1 MANKLQNESSPY
13 LKQHAHNPV
22 HWYPWGSEA
31 LDKAKQENKLIIISV
46 GYSACH
52 WCHVMERESFE
63 NDAIAQTM
71 NNFYVSIKV
80 DREERPDI
88 DQIYMIAVQL
98 MTNAG
103 GWPLNVICLPD
114 GRPIYGGTYFKS
126 HDWQNVLL
134 QIAKLWEESPQTA
147 IEYAEKLTE
156 GISRSERLPILDIPK
171 EYSLLDL
178 KSVVL
183 PWKEDFDL
191 IYGGY
196 RRSPKFPLPNN
207 WLFLLKYATAAQDDT
222 VLAHVHFTLQEI
234 AQGGIYDQ
242 IAGGFA
248 RYSVDNK
255 WHVPHFEKM
264 LYDNGQLISLY
275 SEAYQAKPTLL
286 YKNIVF
292 ETIEW
297 AIREMKADNGGF
309 YAALDADSEGVEGK
323 FYTFQAEEFDI
334 LGEDADLVKG
344 YYNISNEGN
353 WEEEKTNI
361 PFISKKSIQLLQ
373 DVGIP
378 TEEWDNKLKNVKKT
392 LLDYRSQRVRPG
404 LDNKQLTTWNA
415 LMLKGLVDAYRVFQ
429 VDKYLQTALGIA
441 YFIEK
446 ECKQQH
452 TLLHQP
458 QDSNRKIE
466 GFLDDY
472 AFTIEAFISLY
483 ESTFDESWLTKAQEL
498 AETAITLFYDQEAKT
513 FFYTANNAEELI
525 ARKSETMD
533 NVIPASSSTIVRQ
546 LYKLGILL
554 DNENYTALADQVFA
568 NVFPHIKSYGSGY
581 SNWAIQLVEHVY
593 GTYEIALTGSDAL
606 SWRQELDRNLY
617 IPNKITLGG
626 TKSTLPLLL
635 NRQDIQSKAY
645 LCINKTCSLPQE
657 SIANLIELITN
668 NEDKTSYND

>member
-1 MANKLQNESSPY
+1 MANKLQNETSPY

-22 HWYPWGSEA
+22 QWYPWGTEA
-31 LDKAKQENKLIIISV
+31 LNKAKEENKLIIISV

-71 NNFYVSIKV
+71 NTFYVSIKV

-103 GWPLNVICLPD
+103 GWPMNVICLPD
-114 GRPIYGGTYFKS
+114 GRPIYGGTYFKP
-126 HDWQNVLL
+126 HDWQNILL
-134 QIAKLWEESPQTA
+134 QIAQLWEESPQTA
-147 IEYAEKLTE
+147 IEYAEKLTA
-156 GISRSERLPILDIPK
+156 GINRSEKLPILDIPK

-178 KSVVL
+178 KSVIL

-191 IYGGY
+191 QFGGY

-207 WLFLLKYATAAQDDT
+207 WLFLLRYATLAKDES

-234 AQGGIYDQ
+234 ANGGIYDQ
-242 IAGGFA
+242 IGGGFS

-275 SEAYQAKPTLL
+275 SEAYQAKPNPL

-292 ETIEW
+292 ETIAW
-297 AIREMKADNGGF
+297 AIREMKAENGGF
-309 YAALDADSEGVEGK
+309 YAALDADSEGIEGK
-323 FYTFQAEEFDI
+323 FYTFQSDEFEI
-334 LGEDADLVKG
+334 LGKDAEFIKA
-344 YYNISNEGN
+344 YYNITAHGN
-353 WEEEKTNI
+353 WEEERTNI
-361 PFISKKSIQLLQ
+361 PFISKKSSLL
-373 DVGIP
+373 ISEANLNS
-378 TEEWDNKLKNVKKT
+378 EEWNNKLQEIKKT
-392 LLDYRSQRVRPG
+392 LLAYRANRVRPG
-404 LDNKQLTTWNA
+404 LDHKQLTTWNA
-415 LMLKGLVDAYRVFQ
+415 LLLKGLVDAYRVFQ
-429 VDKYLQTALGIA
+429 DEKHLETAIGIA
-441 YFIEK
+441 NFIENN
-446 ECKQQH
+446 CKDQH

-458 QDSNRKIE
+458 QDSNRKIN

-472 AFTIEAFISLY
+472 AFTIEAYISLY
-483 ESTFDESWLTKAQEL
+483 EATFDEKWLFEAKKL
-498 AETAITLFYDQEAKT
+498 AEDAISLFYDHEAKT
-513 FFYTANNAEELI
+513 FYYTANNAEQLI

-546 LYKLGILL
+546 LYKLGLL
-554 DNENYTALADQVFA
+554 FDSDSFTAIADQVFA
-568 NVFPHIKSYGSGY
+568 NVYPHIKSYGSGY
-581 SNWAIQLVEHVY
+581 SNWAIQLLEKVY
-593 GTYEIALTGSDAL
+593 GTNEIALTGPLAQQWRSALDSDI
-606 SWRQELDRNLY
+606 Y

-645 LCINKTCSLPQE
+645 LCSNQTCSLPME
-657 SIANLIELITN
+657 SITDLIELITN
-668 NEDKTSYND
+668 NEEKSSYND